1 MVGGRLFALL
11 AVAAVSGAAAG
22 TVGSASSG
30 ARPTFARIPAIPV
43 APARGPLCPIPR
55 QFRSAFVAAARDTSL
70 PLPLLVAVGEIESNF
85 RPDAVSEA
93 GARGLL
99 QLMPT
104 TAAELRLDPD
114 HPRSNVL
121 AGARYLRL
129 LLDRF
134 GSTDLALAAYN
145 AGPTVVERTG
155 GAPSAATL
163 TYVAN
168 VTARWRALAGCR

>member
-1 MVGGRLFALL
+1 MVGGRLTALL

-22 TVGSASSG
+22 AVGTAKSG
-30 ARPTFARIPAIPV
+30 TEPSLAPPALQ
-43 APARGPLCPIPR
+43 AAARGQPCPIPR
-55 QFRSAFVAAARDTSL
+55 QFRPAFVAAARDTGL
-70 PLPLLVAVGEIESNF
+70 PLALLVAIGEIESNF
-85 RPDAVSEA
+85 RADAVSEA

-104 TAAELRLDPD
+104 TAAELQLDPD
-114 HPRSNVL
+114 HPPSNVL

-134 GSTDLALAAYN
+134 QSTDLALAAYN
-145 AGPTVVERTG
+145 AGPTAVDRAG
-155 GAPSAATL
+155 GAPSAVTM

-168 VTARWRALAGCR
+168 VTARWRTLQGCS